1 MASVRYIL
9 DTDTV
14 TFQQS
19 GRPAVLRRLAQV
31 APASVATTVV
41 TLYEQL
47 RGRLAAVNRQ
57 QDDQARQLAFQR
69 LQETHGYFCRVP
81 VLPFDT
87 DAAEVYRGLIA
98 QGIRIGP
105 QDLQIAAIALA
116 HHAVLATSNLRHFD
130 RVPGLI
136 IEDWNV

>member
-1 MASVRYIL
+1 MAAIRYIL

-14 TFQQS
+14 TYQQS
-19 GRPAVLRRLAQV
+19 GRPNVIRRLSEV
-31 APASVATTVV
+31 APDTVATTVI

-57 QDDQARQLAFQR
+57 QDDQARQLAYRR

-81 VLPFDT
+81 VLSFDAE
-87 DAAEVYRGLIA
+87 AAVTYRDLLSQGL
-98 QGIRIGP
+98 RIGA

-116 HHAVLATSNLRHFD
+116 RNAVLVTSNRRHFD
-130 RVPGLI
+130 QVPGLV
-136 IEDWNV
+136 IEDWNT

>member
-1 MASVRYIL
+1 MASIHFIL

-19 GRPAVLRRLAQV
+19 GRPAVIQRLAQV
-31 APASVATTVV
+31 APNTVATTVV

-47 RGRLAAVNRQ
+47 RGRLAAINRQ
-57 QDDQARQLAFQR
+57 QDDRARQLAYLR

-81 VLPFDT
+81 VLPFDA
-87 DAAEVYRGLIA
+87 DAAEMYRSLVD
-98 QGIRIGP
+98 QDIRIGA

-116 HHAVLATSNLRHFD
+116 HQAVLVTSNRRHFD
-130 RVPGLI
+130 RVPGLT
-136 IEDWNV
+136 IEDWNT

>member
-1 MASVRYIL
+1 MASIRYIL

-14 TFQQS
+14 TFQQG
-19 GRPAVLRRLAQV
+19 GRPAVIRRLSEV
-31 APASVATTVV
+31 APDVVATTVI

-57 QDDQARQLAFQR
+57 QDDQARQLAYRR

-81 VLPFDT
+81 ILPL
-87 DAAEVYRGLIA
+87 DAEAATMYRSLVNQGL
-98 QGIRIGP
+98 RIGS

-116 HHAVLATSNLRHFD
+116 HQAVLVTSNSRHFD
-130 RVPGLI
+130 RVPGQVV
-136 IEDWNV
+136 EDWNT

>member
-1 MASVRYIL
+1 MASIRFIL

-14 TFQQS
+14 TYQQG
-19 GRPAVLRRLAQV
+19 GRPNVIRRLSEV
-31 APASVATTVV
+31 APDTVATTVI

-57 QDDQARQLAFQR
+57 QDDQARQLAYRR

-81 VLPFDT
+81 VLSFDAE
-87 DAAEVYRGLIA
+87 AAATYRSLVS
-98 QGIRIGP
+98 QSLRIGS

-116 HHAVLATSNLRHFD
+116 HNAVLVTSNRRHFD
-130 RVPGLI
+130 QIPGLV
-136 IEDWNV
+136 IEDWNT